1 MPLEHGLS
9 LHRKVETCT
18 CFATQQLLL
27 GVCHNAVLIFLDQ
40 AQITLVGEPV
50 LLKQTNKKKPREY
63 DRIKQNRIGI
73 IRMRC

>member
-1 MPLEHGLS
+1 MPLEHDLS

-27 GVCHNAVLIFLDQ
+27 GICHKGVLIFLDQ

-50 LLKQTNKKKPREY
+50 LLKQTKRNLENMTEL
-63 DRIKQNRIGI
+63 NRTE
-73 IRMRC
+73 

>member
-1 MPLEHGLS
+1 MLVTKLGRAGNNVIYMLEHDLS

-27 GVCHNAVLIFLDQ
+27 GICHNAVLIFIDQ

-50 LLKQTNKKKPREY
+50 LLKQTNKQKETR
-63 DRIKQNRIGI
+63 RI
-73 IRMRC
+73 